1 MAFALTGAVVFDGS
15 EFVDGAAIVV
25 DGRTIASLCSEADL
39 PPTIERRPVKG
50 LIAPGFIDVQV
61 NGGGGVL
68 FNQTR
73 TVDGIAAI
81 GVTHRRFGT
90 TGFLPTFITDEG
102 YKMREALDA
111 VRAGLL
117 EGVPGL
123 LGIHLEGPFI
133 NPARNGVHDADYI
146 RPITSDDID
155 LVASPG
161 IGRVVITLAPER
173 VPAAAIKRLSEA
185 GAIVCAGHTEAD
197 ISTIR
202 AARAAGLAGFTHLFN
217 AMPPLAGRQPG
228 PVGAALDDPQ
238 AWCGLIADLQHVS
251 PVSLRV
257 AIATRGWQRMMLVS
271 DAMPSVGTELTR
283 FDLLGRTINR
293 HGSRLMTDE
302 GRLAGAHLDMAS
314 AVRNLVNELGLPLEA
329 ALHMASRA
337 PAEFLRLGGE
347 LGRLAAGYRANLV
360 LLDDDLKVV
369 ETWIDGVP
377 SRD

>member
-161 IGRVVITLAPER
+161 IGRVVITLY
-173 VPAAAIKRLSEA
+173 SE
-185 GAIVCAGHTEAD
+185 
-197 ISTIR
+197 S
-202 AARAAGLAGFTHLFN
+202 
-217 AMPPLAGRQPG
+217 
-228 PVGAALDDPQ
+228 
-238 AWCGLIADLQHVS
+238 
-251 PVSLRV
+251 
-257 AIATRGWQRMMLVS
+257 
-271 DAMPSVGTELTR
+271 
-283 FDLLGRTINR
+283 
-293 HGSRLMTDE
+293 
-302 GRLAGAHLDMAS
+302 
-314 AVRNLVNELGLPLEA
+314 
-329 ALHMASRA
+329 
-337 PAEFLRLGGE
+337 
-347 LGRLAAGYRANLV
+347 
-360 LLDDDLKVV
+360 
-369 ETWIDGVP
+369 
-377 SRD
+377 